1 MAQPDYDPGPPA
13 AIAAQFAALPD
24 YGPFK
29 PFFWYDFGPVF
40 YRGRLDG
47 TAKVLC
53 IASDPGATERI
64 ACRTL
69 VGDAGQRVQG
79 FLAKIGLDRSY
90 VCVNAF
96 AHAVF
101 PSKASEAQP
110 MLATDAHKEW
120 RNGLLD
126 LLKTN
131 ALQAIVAFG
140 AQAQFAVGLW
150 PGRAGLPLFEV
161 PHPSSRNPTVLANE
175 WRAAV
180 TALRSIVTPDP
191 GAPTSL
197 PNYGVEVVEAD
208 YAPIPR
214 RDLPFGAAPSMGDD
228 SWLRS
233 TNSGFASVTR
243 PSPDDRHTLIWKVP
257 KGS

>member
-1 MAQPDYDPGPPA
+1 MAHPDYDPGPPA

-24 YGPFK
+24 YGEFK
-29 PFFWYDFGPVF
+29 KFFWYDFGPIF

-53 IASDPGATERI
+53 IASDPGPTERI

-79 FLAKIGLDRSY
+79 FLAKLGLNRSY
-90 VCVNAF
+90 ICVNAF

-101 PSKASEAQP
+101 PSKANKAQP
-110 MLATDAHKEW
+110 MLASDAHKNW
-120 RNGLLD
+120 RNGLFD

-131 ALQAIVAFG
+131 SLQAVIAFG
-140 AQAQFAVGLW
+140 AQAQFAVDLW
-150 PGRAGLPLFEV
+150 PGKAGLALFEL
-161 PHPSSRNPTVLANE
+161 PHPSSHNATVLANR

-180 TALRSIVTPDP
+180 TTLRGIVPPDP
-191 GAPTSL
+191 GAPANL
-197 PNYGVEVVEAD
+197 PNYGATLAEAD
-208 YAPIPR
+208 YAPIPLV
-214 RDLPFGAAPSMGDD
+214 DLPYGVAPSMGDD
-228 SWLRS
+228 SWLRKS
-233 TNSGFASVTR
+233 NKGFSSVKR

-257 KGS
+257 KGK